1 MKGGRELA
9 SVLAAS
15 AARHPR
21 FSEESVLQ
29 AYDGALEAR
38 LVAGGVRL
46 GACSP
51 LIGYATGG
59 RQFSVRVLDRS
70 LAARMTVCELLALL
84 CGAGERLSREIEGL
98 LNPPSSVTGVL

>member
-59 RQFSVRVLDRS
+59 RQFSVRVLDGS

-98 LNPPSSVTGVL
+98 LDPPSSVTGVL